1 VSRSEYIKTGAG
13 VPGHALTVR
22 DLRVDLVGQGG
33 PVSILDGIDLDLGV
47 GRRMGLVGE
56 SGSGKSVTATAM
68 MGLLDYPLRSTV
80 SEMSVGEIDL
90 TDLSPTRW
98 RDVRGPVLSLIQQDP
113 LSALTP
119 VYSVGS
125 QVAAPI
131 RRHLGLSKK
140 AAWAEALDRMAEVGI
155 PDPHRRARDYPHQLS
170 GGLRQRVA
178 IAIALAA
185 EPTVVFADEP
195 TTALDVTVQAQIIDL
210 MRSLSDRRSMSI
222 VFITHDLGILSDFVH
237 DVTVMYSGRIAESGP
252 AADVLHRPRHAYTAA
267 LMAAQPGNPPTAARR
282 RLATIPGSPPAPRSR
297 PGGCAFA
304 PRCPLAISMC
314 HEVQPQLRIV
324 DGRSVACHRA
334 EDVSLEAV
342 RHDAA

>member
-1 VSRSEYIKTGAG
+1 MSRSESSESRPRAAG
-13 VPGHALTVR
+13 RALTVR
-22 DLRVDLVGQGG
+22 DLRVTLVGQGD
-33 PVSILDGIDLDLGV
+33 PVSILDGIDLDLGP
-47 GRRMGLVGE
+47 GRRMALVGE

-68 MGLLDYPLRSTV
+68 MGLLDYPLHSTV
-80 SEMSVGEIDL
+80 SEMRVGDIDL
-90 TDLSPTRW
+90 TELSPARW

-140 AAWAEALDRMAEVGI
+140 AAWAEALERMAEVGI
-155 PDPHRRARDYPHQLS
+155 PDPHRRAHDYPHQLS

-210 MRSLSDRRSMSI
+210 LRSLSDRRSMSI

-252 AADVLHRPRHAYTAA
+252 AAEVLRRPRHAYTAA
-267 LMAAQPGNPPTAARR
+267 LMAAQPGNAPHAERR

-297 PGGCAFA
+297 PAGCAFA
-304 PRCPLAISMC
+304 PRCPLALPLC
-314 HEVQPQLRIV
+314 HEVQPELRIV
-324 DGRSVACHRA
+324 DRRIVACHRA
-334 EDVSLEAV
+334 EDVSLKAV
-342 RHDAA
+342 RHDVA